1 MTTRKLEVIVTVV
14 KDEGAIEKELDSL
27 LLEKEM
33 GENSVLW
40 KVRTLI

>member
-33 GENSVLW
+33 GESSVLW